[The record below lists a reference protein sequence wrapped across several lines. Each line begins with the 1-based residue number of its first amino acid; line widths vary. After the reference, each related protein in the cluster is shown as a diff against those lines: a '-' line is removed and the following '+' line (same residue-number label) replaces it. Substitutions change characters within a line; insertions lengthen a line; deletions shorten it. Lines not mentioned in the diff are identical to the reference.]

1 MKSLATLEDATMAKL
16 RFIGLVLGGFLV
28 VQGARVNAQ
37 SEPFY
42 DDKTIRI
49 VVGLSTGGGYDRVA
63 RAIAKHMPKHIPGNP
78 EMIVQNMPGA
88 GSVIAANF
96 VYGVVKNDGL
106 TLLAPHNNLYLS
118 QIAEGKEVK
127 FDLRRFHWIGSA
139 EKDDMKLFMRSDA
152 PYKSVHELIKAKQPP
167 RCGSTGVGSSDFV
180 MSKLLEETIDAN
192 INNILGY
199 PGSSEIALALERGEV
214 QCMGLTIATFFSRE
228 PFLNWQK
235 TNFTR
240 PLVQSGRNREGRL
253 KDTPTLFELM
263 DQYKTPAATRRF
275 VEAMLLGGDW
285 ARPLLA
291 APGTPAD
298 RVKIL
303 RDAYDKTMKD
313 PEFLAETKKLRVEI
327 EPSRGEEL
335 QTRASTVMNQPH
347 EIIEKVKKIFVP

>member
-1 MKSLATLEDATMAKL
+1 MRNLNLLALTAALIMVNGPAK
-16 RFIGLVLGGFLV
+16 
-28 VQGARVNAQ
+28 AQ
-37 SEPFY
+37 SDPFY

-63 RAIAKHMPKHIPGNP
+63 RAIAKYMPKHIPGNP
-78 EMIVQNMPGA
+78 EIIVQNMPGA

-96 VYGVVKNDGL
+96 VYNVAKADGL

-118 QIAEGKEVK
+118 QLAENKEIK
-127 FDLRRFHWIGSA
+127 FDLRRFHWLGSA

-152 PYKSVHELIKAKQPP
+152 PFKSVHDLVKAKQAP

-180 MSKLLEETIDAN
+180 MSNLLEETIGAK
-192 INNILGY
+192 IENILGY
-199 PGSSEIALALERGEV
+199 PGSSEIALAMERGEV
-214 QCMGLTIATFFSRE
+214 QCMGLTVATFFSRE

-240 PLVQSGRNREGRL
+240 TLVQSGKKREARL

-263 DQYKTPAATRRF
+263 DQYKTPAPTRRF
-275 VEAMLLGGDW
+275 AEAMLLGGDW

-298 RVKIL
+298 RVKVL

-313 PEFLAETKKLRVEI
+313 PDFLAEAKKLRFEV

-335 QTRASTVMNQPH
+335 QARAQEVMNQPRD
-347 EIIEKVKKIFVP
+347 IIERVKKVFVP

>member
-1 MKSLATLEDATMAKL
+1 MKTLIVGWMFL
-16 RFIGLVLGGFLV
+16 SGFLAAS
-28 VQGARVNAQ
+28 GAQVNAQ

-63 RAIAKHMPKHIPGNP
+63 RAIAKHMPKHILGNP
-78 EMIVQNMPGA
+78 EMLVQNMPGA
-88 GSVIAANF
+88 GSAIAANF
-96 VYGVVKNDGL
+96 VFGVAKADGL

-118 QIAEGKEVK
+118 QLSESKEGKV
-127 FDLRRFHWIGSA
+127 DLRRFHWIGAA
-139 EKDDMKLFMRSDA
+139 EKDDMKLFIRSDA
-152 PYKSVHELIKAKQPP
+152 PFNSVHELVKAKQAP

-180 MSKLLEETIDAN
+180 MSNLLEETVGAKIE
-192 INNILGY
+192 NILGY
-199 PGSSEIALALERGEV
+199 PGSSEIALAMERGEV

-235 TNFTR
+235 NNFTR
-240 PLVQSGRNREGRL
+240 SLVQGGKKREARL
-253 KDTPTLFELM
+253 KDTPTLYELM
-263 DQYKTPAATRRF
+263 DQYKTPAPTRRF
-275 VEAMLLGGDW
+275 ADAMLLGGDW

-303 RDAYDKTMKD
+303 REAYDRTMKD
-313 PEFLAETKKLRVEI
+313 PEFLAEAKKLRVEI

-335 QTRASTVMNQPH
+335 QTRAQEVLNQPR
-347 EIIEKVKKIFVP
+347 EIVERVKKVFVP